1 MNRLRRAARLF
12 RAGGVVP
19 RPCGLL
25 ASWGGST
32 GHYRRSYGAQKRQSL
47 TRKGGPIVRDLA
59 QPAAVGAVLAL
70 EYQPALPALRIHQMS
85 PRRRSVHVPHAPP
98 NPILV
103 GKFDQPHRQAPPLES
118 CRGLRLRR
126 LAPATRVRAKS
137 VPTVACVTPA
147 G

>member
-1 MNRLRRAARLF
+1 MNRLRRAARPTIS
-12 RAGGVVP
+12 RWRRRPSAMRPAGQLGWFY
-19 RPCGLL
+19 RP
-25 ASWGGST
+25 
-32 GHYRRSYGAQKRQSL
+32 SYGAQKRQSL

-70 EYQPALPALRIHQMS
+70 EYQPALPELRIHQMS

-137 VPTVACVTPA
+137 VPTVACVTPT